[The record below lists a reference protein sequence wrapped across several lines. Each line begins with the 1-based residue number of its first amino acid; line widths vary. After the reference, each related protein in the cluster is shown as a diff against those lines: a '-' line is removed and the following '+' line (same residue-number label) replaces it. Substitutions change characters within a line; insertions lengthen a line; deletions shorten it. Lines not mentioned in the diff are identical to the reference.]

1 MKVLALAKGVQIS
14 PRKVQEVASLV
25 RGRSVD
31 DALVILSHV
40 PRRAAIDVRK
50 TIESAKANAS
60 HNHKVKTDN
69 LQIAEIS
76 VTSGPSL
83 KRYRPASHG
92 RALPFKRRSSHIR
105 VVVEGDVRAPKADK
119 KAAIKPA
126 AKVAKKE
133 AK

>member
-119 KAAIKPA
+119 KAATKPA